1 MNCYFEKKDS
11 NDNYD
16 IIPFDKVVKI
26 EYSSSDKYITIHV
39 CRDIYKRLEYDKE
52 TKADVNKQVDNY
64 KRWLNITLSPK
75 SDLISF

>member
-1 MNCYFEKKDS
+1 MLFWKKKRSGAIGDV
-11 NDNYD
+11 
-16 IIPFDKVVKI
+16 IPFDKVVKI
-26 EYSSSDKYITIHV
+26 EYVNDSNITIFATEE
-39 CRDIYKRLEYDKE
+39 RIMTLYYYNKE

>member
-1 MNCYFEKKDS
+1 MNCYFEKKRSGAIGDV
-11 NDNYD
+11 
-16 IIPFDKVVKI
+16 IPFDKVVKI
-26 EYSSSDKYITIHV
+26 EYINDSNITIFPAKGCGMTLYH
-39 CRDIYKRLEYDKE
+39 YNEE

>member
-1 MNCYFEKKDS
+1 M
-11 NDNYD
+11 
-16 IIPFDKVVKI
+16 IPFDKVVKI
-26 EYSSSDKYITIHV
+26 EYVNDSNITIFATEE
-39 CRDIYKRLEYDKE
+39 RIMTLYYYNKE